1 MNKLSGAGEKLEKV
15 QKTVDNL
22 KKISADKEATD
33 EMLSLK
39 RDNKKSVK
47 KDLRQKEEDEDDGIE
62 IDDEAKEFDE
72 YFDMDYDE
80 EDKDDIDEFSDEIYD
95 ETVKVL
101 KNAEAEVAQLE
112 KEVQQMKD
120 VDNVKVSVT
129 NMNPGAETD
138 EDTAKVVQK
147 LEDTIKDKL
156 FSLGLDTGGRPI
168 EVKLITTPGCT
179 WGRCGRCP

>member
-101 KNAEAEVAQLE
+101 K
-112 KEVQQMKD
+112 KCR
-120 VDNVKVSVT
+120 S
-129 NMNPGAETD
+129 
-138 EDTAKVVQK
+138 
-147 LEDTIKDKL
+147 
-156 FSLGLDTGGRPI
+156 R
-168 EVKLITTPGCT
+168 GCT
-179 WGRCGRCP
+179 A